1 MASNKPAAGTGRFN
15 LAAWLVD
22 RHLDAGKGERLAVIH
37 GGESLTYADIAEQV
51 NRAANGL
58 LQCGL
63 RREERVMLVMNDE
76 PAFLAFFLAALRL
89 GAVPVPT
96 STMLTPTE
104 AAFIAADAGAR
115 VVVVSE
121 DYAGHLPV
129 LVAASEGL
137 LATVLA
143 DATGA
148 AETALSSGPAVAAAS
163 ASAAGPEATWRWSQ
177 FDDRSPVAPAST
189 TTDSPGF
196 WLYTS
201 GTTGSPKGAMH
212 CHHDAKVT
220 ADTYARH
227 ILAITEDDRCL
238 SVAKLFFAYGLGN
251 SLTFP
256 FSVGAATVLN
266 PARPTPANVTELV
279 QRHQP
284 TLFFGSP
291 GFYAALLDSGAIRQT
306 FASVRLATSAGE
318 VLPAELHRR
327 TTEQLGFALLDGIGT
342 TEALH
347 IFLSNRLGAERPG
360 TTGQPVEGYELEL
373 RDEQGELITAPDT
386 PGELRIKGD
395 SLASGYWSRRA
406 ATRAAFLGEWMATGD
421 VYQRSTDGYWTCLGR
436 NNDMLKVGGIWVSPA
451 EVENVLLTH
460 ADVSE
465 VVVVGSR
472 TADGLETAVAF
483 LVARRGRR
491 IDLESIEAHCRANM
505 AAFKRPRRIEVVDE
519 LPKTATGKVRRN
531 VLRDGLTDTSPP
543 KTA

>member
-1 MASNKPAAGTGRFN
+1 MATSQRGAGTDRFN

-22 RHLDAGKGERLAVIH
+22 RHLEAGGGERVALVYQDRTH
-37 GGESLTYADIAEQV
+37 TYLDVAAQI

-58 LQCGL
+58 LACGL
-63 RREERVMLVMNDE
+63 RREERVILVMNDE
-76 PAFLAFFLAALRL
+76 PAFVAFFLAALRL

-96 STMLTPTE
+96 STMLTAGE
-104 AAFIAADAGAR
+104 AAVIAADAGAR

-121 DYAGHLPV
+121 EYAAYLPV
-129 LVAASEGL
+129 LAAATDGL
-137 LATVLA
+137 LATVVA
-143 DATGA
+143 DTVEPGSAGVDG
-148 AETALSSGPAVAAAS
+148 GPAGAF
-163 ASAAGPEATWRWSQ
+163 TYRWSE
-177 FDDRSPVAPAST
+177 FDDAGPVAPAST
-189 TTDSPGF
+189 VADSPGF

-201 GTTGSPKGAMH
+201 GTTGTPKGAMH
-212 CHHDAKVT
+212 RHEDAKVT

-227 ILAITEDDRCL
+227 ILAITGEDRCL

-256 FSVGAATVLN
+256 FSVGASVVLN
-266 PARPTPANVTELV
+266 PARPTPANVTDLV

-284 TLFFGSP
+284 TLLFGSP
-291 GFYAALLDSGAIRQT
+291 GFYAGLLESGAPRQA

-327 TTEQLGFALLDGIGT
+327 TTEQLGFPLLDGIGT

-360 TTGQPVEGYELEL
+360 TTGQPVEGYQVEL
-373 RDEQGELITAPDT
+373 RDEHGELITQADT

-406 ATRAAFLGEWMATGD
+406 ATQAAFVGEWMRTGD
-421 VYQRSTDGYWTCLGR
+421 VYQRSADGYWTCLGR

-465 VVVVGSR
+465 AVVVGSR
-472 TADGLETAVAF
+472 TEDGLETAVAF
-483 LVARRGRR
+483 LVPRAGRR
-491 IDLESIEAHCRANM
+491 IDIESIEAHCRASM
-505 AAFKRPRRIEVVDE
+505 AAFKRPRRIEVVAE

-531 VLRDGLTDTSPP
+531 VLREGL
-543 KTA
+543 AG

>member
-1 MASNKPAAGTGRFN
+1 MGSKEPTGATGRFN

-22 RHLDAGKGERLAVIH
+22 RHLDAGKGQRIALYHQEER
-37 GGESLTYADIAEQV
+37 LTYAEVAEQV

-58 LQCGL
+58 LRCGL
-63 RREERVMLVMNDE
+63 RREERVVLVMNDE
-76 PAFLAFFLAALRL
+76 PAFVVFFLAALRL

-96 STMLTPTE
+96 STMLTPAE
-104 AAFIAADAGAR
+104 AAIIAADAGAR

-121 DYAGHLPV
+121 EHAAHLPV
-129 LVAASEGL
+129 LAAATEGL
-137 LATVLA
+137 LATVVA
-143 DATGA
+143 DADPAGG
-148 AETALSSGPAVAAAS
+148 SGPGS
-163 ASAAGPEATWRWSQ
+163 ESGATYRWSE
-177 FDDRSPVAPAST
+177 FDDRTEVAPAST
-189 TTDSPGF
+189 VADSPGF

-201 GTTGSPKGAMH
+201 GTTGTPKGAMH
-212 CHHDAKVT
+212 CHDDAKVT

-227 ILAITEDDRCL
+227 ILSITEDDRCL

-291 GFYAALLDSGAIRQT
+291 GFYAGLLDSGADPDRFT
-306 FASVRLATSAGE
+306 SVRLATSAGE

-327 TTEQLGFALLDGIGT
+327 TTEQLGFPILDGIGT

-360 TTGQPVEGYELEL
+360 TTGQPVEGYEVEL
-373 RDEQGELITAPDT
+373 RDELGGLITDPDT

-406 ATRAAFLGEWMATGD
+406 ATRTAFLGEWMRTGD
-421 VYQRSTDGYWTCLGR
+421 VYQRSADGYWTCLGR

-460 ADVSE
+460 PDVSE
-465 VVVVGSR
+465 AAVVGSR
-472 TADGLETAVAF
+472 TQDGLETAVAY
-483 LVARRGRR
+483 LVARSGHR
-491 IDLESIEAHCRANM
+491 IDVASIEAHCRTNM
-505 AAFKRPRRIEVVDE
+505 AAFKRPRRIEVVAE

-531 VLRDGLTDTSPP
+531 VLRERLSN
-543 KTA
+543 